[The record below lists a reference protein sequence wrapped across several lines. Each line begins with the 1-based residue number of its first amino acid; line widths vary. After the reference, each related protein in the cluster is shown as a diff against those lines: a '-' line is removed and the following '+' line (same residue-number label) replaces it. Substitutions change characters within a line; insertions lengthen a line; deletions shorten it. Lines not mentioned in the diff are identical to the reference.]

1 MGEDRAEP
9 ESLRASLDAVDGF
22 LEALPQVLGFEPGPL
37 VLGGFSQGGTTSLAY
52 GLTHPGRVSG
62 IVNLSGFLVSR
73 ETLDLG
79 LEGLQEKP
87 VFWAHGTQDP
97 AVPFHLALR
106 GWDRLRSAGIE
117 VDAREYPQG
126 HWVSAEEMD
135 DLESWMARRV
145 PGWGRPARKTA
156 EAS

>member
-1 MGEDRAEP
+1 VGEDRAEP

-22 LEALPQVLGFEPGPL
+22 LEALPEVLGFKPGPL

-52 GLTHPGRVSG
+52 ALTHPGRVSG

-73 ETLDLG
+73 DTLDLG
-79 LEGLQEKP
+79 LDGLRDTP

-106 GWDRLRSAGIE
+106 GWERLRSAGIE
-117 VDAREYPQG
+117 VDARDYPQG
-126 HWVSAEEMD
+126 HWVGAEEVA
-135 DLESWMARRV
+135 DLEGWMARWI
-145 PGWGRPARKTA
+145 PGWEDPEGRNADA
-156 EAS
+156 D